1 MRTITAALLYCI
13 LYPVFG
19 AWYVVAFIGDMIG
32 IVAGWLEDLIDRVHP

>member
-1 MRTITAALLYCI
+1 MRTLTAALLYCI
-13 LYPVFG
+13 LYLVFG

>member
-1 MRTITAALLYCI
+1 MRTIAAALLYCV

-19 AWYVVAFIGDMIG
+19 TWYVVAFIGDMIG